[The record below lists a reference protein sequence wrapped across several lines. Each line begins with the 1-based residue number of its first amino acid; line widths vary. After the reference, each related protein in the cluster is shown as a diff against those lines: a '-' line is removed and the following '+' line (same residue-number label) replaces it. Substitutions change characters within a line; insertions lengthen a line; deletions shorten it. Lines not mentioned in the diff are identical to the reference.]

1 MSMLRV
7 INSGMLTTV
16 QDLGRPGFASMGVPV
31 GGAADSLSLR
41 IANRLV
47 GNTDNAAG
55 LEMTLLGGSF
65 EFENDAHIAIT
76 GGEARVE
83 IESKSGAIRIAQ
95 MCTRISVQSGD
106 KVRVGP
112 ITRGVRTYLSIA
124 GGIDVPQVLGSA
136 STLLGAKFGGVEGR
150 ALRAGDQ
157 ISWRDAA
164 LNETS
169 KHQASFAIRATV
181 SATLARELNS
191 QLLGRSVLRATD
203 GPHLEE
209 FDKASLDA
217 FWNGSFR
224 VSSRSD
230 RVGIR
235 LECVG
240 YNIANASSGGRMP
253 SMGMMCGAVQVPP
266 GGEPIILMADH
277 PTTGGY
283 PVIACVASVDLPRLG
298 QLRPS
303 ETIRFARVTR
313 EDALRAFQEQESQL
327 AAMERD
333 A

>member
-1 MSMLRV
+1 MGTLRV
-7 INSGMLTTV
+7 INPGMLTTV
-16 QDLGRPGFASMGVPV
+16 QDLGRPGFASMGVPT

-47 GNTDNAAG
+47 GNANNAAG

-65 EFENDAHIAIT
+65 EFENDALIAIA

-83 IESKSGAIRIAQ
+83 IASKSGALRNEQ
-95 MCTRISVQSGD
+95 MCTRIQVRSGD
-106 KVRVGP
+106 TVRVGP
-112 ITRGVRTYLSIA
+112 IVRGVRTYLSIA
-124 GGIDVPQVLGSA
+124 GGIDVPQVLRSA
-136 STLLGAKFGGVEGR
+136 STLLSAKFGGLQGR
-150 ALRAGDQ
+150 ALQAGDQ

-164 LNETS
+164 MNETPNP
-169 KHQASFAIRATV
+169 QASFKIRASHLETRA
-181 SATLARELNS
+181 SELSS

-203 GPHLEE
+203 GPHLDE
-209 FDKASLDA
+209 FDAASREA
-217 FWNGSFR
+217 FWNGAFR

-230 RVGIR
+230 RVGVR
-235 LECVG
+235 LESVH
-240 YNIANASSGGRMP
+240 NHIANASSGGRMP

-266 GGEPIILMADH
+266 GGAPIILMADH

-298 QLRPS
+298 QLRPG

-313 EDALRAFQEQESQL
+313 EDALRAFQEQKSQL

>member
-1 MSMLRV
+1 MGTLRV
-7 INSGMLTTV
+7 INPGRLTTV
-16 QDLGRPGFASMGVPV
+16 QDLGRPGVASMGVPT

-47 GNTDNAAG
+47 GNADNAAG
-55 LEMTLLGGSF
+55 LEMTMLGGSF
-65 EFENDAHIAIT
+65 EFENDTHIAIA
-76 GGEARVE
+76 GGEACVE
-83 IESKSGAIRIAQ
+83 IESKSGAIRNAQ
-95 MCTRISVQSGD
+95 MCTRIQVRSGD
-106 KVRVGP
+106 TVRVGP
-112 ITRGVRTYLSIA
+112 IVRGVRTYLSIA

-136 STLLGAKFGGVEGR
+136 STLLGAKLGGLEGR

-169 KHQASFAIRATV
+169 NHQASFAIRTRLSV
-181 SATLARELNS
+181 TLTSELNS

-203 GPHLEE
+203 GPHFEE
-209 FDKASLDA
+209 FDKPSLVA

-230 RVGIR
+230 RVGVR
-235 LECVG
+235 LESVHN
-240 YNIANASSGGRMP
+240 NIANASSGGRMP

-298 QLRPS
+298 QLRPG
-303 ETIRFARVTR
+303 EAIRFARVTR
-313 EDALRAFQEQESQL
+313 EDALRAFQEQELQL
-327 AAMERD
+327 TAMERD